1 MSALDTLK
9 QSCEMGLHKY
19 SSNDDNDKRERKN
32 IIDYY
37 LKRK

>member
-1 MSALDTLK
+1 
-9 QSCEMGLHKY
+9 MGLHKY

-37 LKRK
+37 TKKKIIMTPKSL